1 MRKYFW
7 YNLLFILIGVVL
19 GSLVSSL
26 TSGVSFLSW
35 LSFGKSVG
43 IESPFMLDLSILK
56 ITFAL
61 MINLNVSTIIFII
74 LSLLIG
80 NTIIKK

>member
-35 LSFGKSVG
+35 LSFGKSFG

>member
-26 TSGVSFLSW
+26 SSGVSFLSW
-35 LSFGKSVG
+35 LSFGKSFG